1 MAKYSCRELHFS
13 SKKEMRKYFN
23 EHPNNMVIS
32 KKQYKRAVEFE
43 MDKELKRERRKQ
55 QIIDRMYEEGQ
66 KFLRDAMEYYQ
77 TDSIAGVAKR
87 MLEES
92 MQALEESKI
101 AANKVRNGEWLI

>member
-1 MAKYSCRELHFS
+1 
-13 SKKEMRKYFN
+13 
-23 EHPNNMVIS
+23 MVIS